1 MQIRPGN
8 TEIDPPVD
16 NNFRVVDQPSRI
28 FASVPTCAQVYNDA
42 QRMGLTSGTKLGPY
56 EIVSPLGAGGM
67 GEVYRARDTR
77 LDRTVA
83 VKILPTHLS
92 ESPEARQRFDR
103 EARAISSLS
112 HPNICHL
119 YDVGQHNGISYLV
132 MEYLEGETLGERLRK
147 GRLPLEQVFRVGVEI
162 CQGLEQAHCSG
173 VIHRDLKPG
182 NIMLTKSGA
191 KLMDFGLA
199 KAPAAPLGNLSGS
212 NSLATMSQPL
222 TTEGTIVGTIQYMAP
237 EQLEG
242 KEADKRSDIFAMG
255 SVLYEMV
262 TGKRAFEG
270 NTTASTIAAI
280 LAAEPKALSAIQPLS
295 PPALEHVIATCIAK
309 DPDERWQS
317 AADVSRQLKWLAQ
330 EPKPAETFPRGRKIL
345 WTLLAAGAVIL
356 AAFFLDTRWSIVPA
370 RLSQFEVNPPL
381 NTYFNFRGLSGPPVP
396 SPDGSKIAFAAFT
409 HGKTGTAGLW
419 LRSLDSTEARF
430 LPGTE
435 AAMYPFW
442 SPDGKFLA
450 FFAAGKLKKLDL
462 SGGNAIPI
470 CDALE
475 GRGGT
480 WSTDGVILFGMRAGA
495 LFRVD
500 ASGGKPVQLTSLD
513 EVRHET
519 SHRFPQ
525 FLPDQRHFLFVAQ
538 APQIPTAHVAV
549 ASLDSPKTV
558 TLEDVTSN
566 AMFSNNH
573 LLYVVDNSLLVR
585 AFDPGAVRFT
595 GEPVVV
601 AEHVQN
607 DPQFNFAAFS
617 VSGPTLIYQ
626 TGAVVAGTR
635 LVSYDRSGKQTIL
648 SEEKDLVQTVMLSPK
663 EDQLAASLGLSS
675 GQLNDIWVFDLRK
688 NSKTKLTFDQHSFSP
703 VWSPNGKTLAFDRVD
718 AYGDTIIAK
727 DVSGSGAEEV
737 LFKLPVQR
745 GNPGGESTPQKLYPI
760 GWTADGKY
768 LIYRGPGE
776 VSALALDG
784 SRKSTPL
791 FSAKM
796 GTYGVAVSPDGRW
809 LAYSSSESGLPE
821 IYVVPFRLAPDGTPS
836 ISGGKWQ
843 VSNGGGTAPVWRGDG
858 KELFFTNTSLATL
871 MSATVSIT
879 SDHFERDTPQSL
891 FDLDAHPILNYYAV
905 LRDGQKIYMTS
916 YGPGSTAP
924 FTVTTN
930 WLDLVKK

>member
-1 MQIRPGN
+1 MALTPG
-8 TEIDPPVD
+8 V
-16 NNFRVVDQPSRI
+16 
-28 FASVPTCAQVYNDA
+28 
-42 QRMGLTSGTKLGPY
+42 KLGPY
-56 EIVSPLGAGGM
+56 EIQSPLGAGGM

-83 VKILPTHLS
+83 IKILPDHLS
-92 ESPEARQRFDR
+92 SNPEAKQRFDR
-103 EARAISSLS
+103 EARSISSLS

-119 YDVGQHNGISYLV
+119 YDVGSQGGTDYLV
-132 MEYLEGETLGERLRK
+132 MEYLEGETLGDRLRK
-147 GRLPLEQVFRVGVEI
+147 GRLPLEQVFRMGAEI
-162 CQGLEQAHCSG
+162 CQGLEQAHRNG
-173 VIHRDLKPG
+173 VVHRDLKPG

-222 TTEGTIVGTIQYMAP
+222 TTEGTIVGTIQYMSP

-242 KEADKRSDIFAMG
+242 KEADKRSDIFALG

-270 NTTASTIAAI
+270 KTTASTIASI
-280 LAAEPKALSAIQPLS
+280 LAAEPKPLSAIQPLS

-309 DPDERWQS
+309 DPEERWQS
-317 AADVSRQLKWLAQ
+317 CADVSRQLEWVAKA
-330 EPKPAETFPRGRKIL
+330 PKPAEVSPRSGRLL
-345 WTLLAAGAVIL
+345 WTLLVAGVMIA
-356 AAFFLDTRWSIVPA
+356 AAFLLGTRWSKVPA
-370 RLSQFEVNPPL
+370 RVSQFEVNPPPD
-381 NTYFNFRGLSGPPVP
+381 TYFNFRGLSGPPVP
-396 SPDGSKIAFAAFT
+396 SPDGRKIAFVAFI
-409 HGKTGTAGLW
+409 HGKTGTAGVW

-435 AAMYPFW
+435 GAVYPFW

-450 FFAAGKLKKLDL
+450 FFAGGKLKKLDV
-462 SGGNAIPI
+462 SGGSSIPL
-470 CDALE
+470 CEVLE
-475 GRGGT
+475 GRGGA
-480 WSTDGVILFGMRAGA
+480 WSTDGVILFGLRAGP

-513 EVRHET
+513 EARHET

-525 FLPDQRHFLFVAQ
+525 FLPDQKHFLFVTQ
-538 APQIPTAHVAV
+538 APQIPTAHVSV
-549 ASLDSPKTV
+549 ASLDSPQPV
-558 TLEDVTSN
+558 MLEDLTSR
-566 AMFSNNH
+566 AMFSNNY
-573 LLYVVDNSLLVR
+573 LLYVVDNSLLIR
-585 AFDPGAVRFT
+585 GFDPGTLRFT

-601 AEHVQN
+601 AEHVQT
-607 DPQFNFAAFS
+607 DPQFNFASFS
-617 VSGPTLIYQ
+617 VSASTLIYQ
-626 TGAVVAGTR
+626 AGAVVAGTR
-635 LVSYDRSGKQTIL
+635 LVSYDRSGKQTVL
-648 SEEKDLVQTVMLSPK
+648 SEETDLVQTVMLSPR
-663 EDQLAASLGLSS
+663 EDQLAASLGISS

-688 NSKTKLTFDQHSFSP
+688 NTKAKLTFDQHSGSP
-703 VWSPNGKTLAFDRVD
+703 VWSPDGRKVAFDRVD
-718 AYGDTIIAK
+718 ADGDTIIAK

-737 LFKLPVQR
+737 LYKLPFQR
-745 GNPGGESTPQKLYPI
+745 GNAGGESTPQKLYPI

-784 SRKSTPL
+784 SGKSTPL

-796 GTYGVAVSPDGRW
+796 GTYGVALSPDGRW
-809 LAYSSSESGLPE
+809 LAYSSNESGLPE
-821 IYVVPFRLAPDGTPS
+821 IYVVPFRTAPDGTPS
-836 ISGGKWQ
+836 IAGGKWV
-843 VSNGGGTAPVWRGDG
+843 VSNGGGTAPVWRRDG
-858 KELFFTNTSLATL
+858 KELFFTNPSAATL
-871 MSATVSIT
+871 MSVSVSIT
-879 SDHFERDTPQSL
+879 GDHFQRDTSQSL

-905 LRDGQKIYMTS
+905 SRDGQKIYMTN

>member
-1 MQIRPGN
+1 M
-8 TEIDPPVD
+8 
-16 NNFRVVDQPSRI
+16 
-28 FASVPTCAQVYNDA
+28 A
-42 QRMGLTSGTKLGPY
+42 LTSGTRLGPY
-56 EIVSPLGAGGM
+56 EIQSPLGAGGM

-83 VKILPTHLS
+83 VKILPEHLCS
-92 ESPEARQRFDR
+92 NPEAKQRFDR

-119 YDVGQHNGISYLV
+119 YDVGQHNGVSYLV

-147 GRLPLEQVFRVGVEI
+147 GRLTLEQVFRVGAEI
-162 CQGLEQAHCSG
+162 CQGLEQAHRSG
-173 VIHRDLKPG
+173 VVHRDLKPG

-199 KAPAAPLGNLSGS
+199 KAPAAALGNSSGS

-242 KEADKRSDIFAMG
+242 KEADKRSDIFALG

-270 NTTASTIAAI
+270 KTTASTIAAI
-280 LAAEPKALSAIQPLS
+280 LASEPKPLSAIQPLS

-317 AADVSRQLKWLAQ
+317 CADVSRQLQWAAK
-330 EPKPAETFPRGRKIL
+330 EPKPAEVSRRRGKLL
-345 WTLLAAGAVIL
+345 WALLSVGVLIA
-356 AAFFLDTRWSIVPA
+356 AAFVVGTRWSKSPA
-370 RLSQFEVNPPL
+370 HLSQFEVNPPT

-396 SPDGSKIAFAAFT
+396 SPDGSKIAFVAFT
-409 HGKTGTAGLW
+409 QGKSGSAGLW

-435 AAMYPFW
+435 GAVYPFW

-450 FFAAGKLKKLDL
+450 FFAGGKLKKLDL
-462 SGGNAIPI
+462 SGGNAIPL
-470 CDALE
+470 CEVLE
-475 GRGGT
+475 GRGGA
-480 WSTDGVILFGMRAGA
+480 WSTDGVILFGLRAGP

-513 EVRHET
+513 EARHET

-525 FLPDQRHFLFVAQ
+525 FLPDQKHFLFVAQ
-538 APQIPTAHVAV
+538 APLIPAARGFVG
-549 ASLDSPKTV
+549 SLDNPKPV
-558 TLEDVTSN
+558 MLEDVTSN
-566 AMFSNNH
+566 PMFSNNH
-573 LLYVVDNSLLVR
+573 LLFVAENSLMIR
-585 AFDPGAVRFT
+585 GFDPGTRHFT

-607 DPQFNFAAFS
+607 DPQFNLAAYS
-617 VSGPTLIYQ
+617 VSSSTLIYQ

-635 LVSYDRSGKQTIL
+635 LVSYDLSGKPTIL
-648 SEEKDLVQTVMLSPK
+648 SEEKDLIQTVALSPE
-663 EDQLAASLGLSS
+663 EDQIAASLGLSS
-675 GQLNDIWVFDLRK
+675 GQLTDIWVFDLRR
-688 NSKTKLTFDQHSFSP
+688 NTKTKLTFDQHSFSA
-703 VWSPNGKTLAFDRVD
+703 VWSPDGKRLAFDRVD
-718 AYGDTIIAK
+718 ADGDTIIAK

-737 LFKLPVQR
+737 LFKLPFQR
-745 GNPGGESTPQKLYPI
+745 GNLGGESTPQKLYPI

-784 SRKSTPL
+784 GHKSTPL
-791 FSAKM
+791 FSANL
-796 GTYGVAVSPDGRW
+796 GTWGVALSPDGRW
-809 LAYSSSESGLPE
+809 LAYSSNESGLPE
-821 IYVVPFRLAPDGTPS
+821 IYVVPFRTAPDGTPS

-843 VSNGGGTAPVWRGDG
+843 VSNGGGTAPTWRGDG
-858 KELFFTNTSLATL
+858 KELFFTNSSAATL
-871 MSATVSIT
+871 MVANVSIT
-879 SDHFERDTPQSL
+879 GDHFQRENPEPL
-891 FDLDAHPILNYYAV
+891 FELDAHPIVNYDAV
-905 LRDGQKIYMTS
+905 SRDGQKIYMTT

-924 FTVTTN
+924 FTSRRTGWT
-930 WLDLVKK
+930 W

>member
-1 MQIRPGN
+1 M
-8 TEIDPPVD
+8 
-16 NNFRVVDQPSRI
+16 
-28 FASVPTCAQVYNDA
+28 A
-42 QRMGLTSGTKLGPY
+42 LTSGTRLGPY
-56 EIVSPLGAGGM
+56 EIQSPLGAGGM

-83 VKILPTHLS
+83 VKILPAHLS
-92 ESPEARQRFDR
+92 SNPEALQRFDR

-119 YDVGQHNGISYLV
+119 YDVGAHNGIHYLV

-147 GRLPLEQVFRVGVEI
+147 GRLPLEQVFRVGTEI
-162 CQGLEQAHCSG
+162 CHGLEQAHRSG
-173 VIHRDLKPG
+173 VVHRDLKPG
-182 NIMLTKSGA
+182 NVMLTKSGA

-199 KAPAAPLGNLSGS
+199 KAHASPLGNLAGS

-222 TTEGTIVGTIQYMAP
+222 TTEGSIVGTIQYMAP

-242 KEADKRSDIFAMG
+242 KEADKRSDIFALG
-255 SVLYEMV
+255 SVLYEMA

-270 NTTASTIAAI
+270 KTTASTIASI
-280 LAAEPKALSAIQPLS
+280 LAAEPKPLSAIQPLS
-295 PPALEHVIATCIAK
+295 PPALEHLIATCIAK

-317 AADVSRQLKWLAQ
+317 CADISRQLQWAAK
-330 EPKPAETFPRGRKIL
+330 EPKPVEASQRSRKLL
-345 WTLLAAGAVIL
+345 WSLLAAGVMIA
-356 AAFFLDTRWSIVPA
+356 AAFVVGTRWSKVPA
-370 RLSQFEVNPPL
+370 RLSQFEVNPPP

-396 SPDGSKIAFAAFT
+396 SPDGNKIAFTAFT

-435 AAMYPFW
+435 GAIYPFW

-480 WSTDGVILFGMRAGA
+480 WSTDGVVLFGMRAGT

-500 ASGGKPVQLTSLD
+500 ASGGKPVQLTTLD
-513 EVRHET
+513 EARHET

-525 FLPDQRHFLFVAQ
+525 FLPDQKHFLFVAQ
-538 APQIPTAHVAV
+538 APQIPTAHMAE
-549 ASLDSPKTV
+549 ASLDSPKPV
-558 TLEDVTSN
+558 ILEDVTSN
-566 AMFSNNH
+566 AIFSNNH

-585 AFDPGAVRFT
+585 AFDPATVRFA
-595 GEPVVV
+595 GEPVIV

-635 LVSYDRSGKQTIL
+635 LLSYDRSGKQTVL
-648 SEEKDLVQTVMLSPK
+648 SEEKDLIQTVMLSPK

-688 NSKTKLTFDQHSFSP
+688 NTKTKLTFDQHSFSP

-718 AYGDTIIAK
+718 ADGDAIISK
-727 DVSGSGAEEV
+727 DVSGSGAEEI

-745 GNPGGESTPQKLYPI
+745 GNVGGESTPQKLYPI
-760 GWTADGKY
+760 AWTADGKF

-791 FSAKM
+791 LSAKM
-796 GTYGVAVSPDGRW
+796 GNNGVALSPDGRW

-821 IYVVPFRLAPDGTPS
+821 IYVVPFRTAQDRTPS

-871 MSATVSIT
+871 MSASVSIT
-879 SDHFERDTPQSL
+879 GDHFQRDTPQSL
-891 FDLDAHPILNYYAV
+891 FDLDAHPISNYYSVA
-905 LRDGQKIYMTS
+905 RDGQKIYMTT

-930 WLDLVKK
+930 WPDLVKK